1 MVIAIMALLLSAC
14 GSSRIKSKWYMLD
27 YLMAHPE
34 DRDKKEYKN
43 LEKLA
48 LNADVEMR
56 IPQPANGAEQEKRP
70 KTKYEHWKHDFAEEL
85 RNLENAAVRRDQDVN
100 RDILRLQRDPGSS
113 VCKASVK
120 VVVI

>member
-1 MVIAIMALLLSAC
+1 
-14 GSSRIKSKWYMLD
+14 MLD

-56 IPQPANGAEQEKRP
+56 IQQPANGAEQEKRP

-100 RDILRLQRDPGSS
+100 RDILRQQRDPGSS